1 MDPVGERE
9 GGMNQESSSEI
20 YTLPYVKQIANG
32 KFCITQRAQP
42 GEVRWGGSGREGTY
56 VYLWM
61 IYVDIWQ
68 KPTQHY
74 KAIILQ
80 LKINIK
86 KKPDQYC
93 LRLWVLPQLGKI
105 RLRFYTLKEILV
117 SLIFLF
123 NVINLFTQP
132 AIPCHYFMR
141 LNFHC

>member
-1 MDPVGERE
+1 MET
-9 GGMNQESSSEI
+9 
-20 YTLPYVKQIANG
+20 YTLPYVKQITSGNLLYDSGSSNWSSVTTQRGGMWWELRG
-32 KFCITQRAQP
+32 KFKT
-42 GEVRWGGSGREGTY
+42 EGTY
-56 VYLWM
+56 VYLQL
-61 IYVDIWQ
+61 IHVDVWQ